1 MNPNDFWKPFEV
13 EIASFEDLQMILGQV
28 MEKAVANNRTFAWRG
43 QSNASWGLHAS
54 LPRRLRLTL
63 GRTVLEDDL
72 TRREGLILAEVH
84 RWGLHSSHETGRLSI
99 LSQLAML
106 QHYGAPTRLLD
117 ITFNAWVGTWF
128 AVEEKWDNG
137 QTKYDNV
144 DARLFAVDVTERLI
158 NEQDHRRAWEDEL
171 TRPWTSDNPELVTR
185 REWTTTVFA
194 WKPPSLDGRIA
205 AQNGGFLFG
214 GIPMT
219 EKPDKK
225 RFQLPKTSKGTE
237 KWSIDEVRQATCI
250 AIRPNE
256 FSRAKGAKSS
266 TGALYSFRIKAA
278 AKAKIRDRL
287 ERLFGYRHST
297 IYPDYTGFASYGTPD
312 LKSR

>member
-1 MNPNDFWKPFEV
+1 MNPNDFWKPFEM
-13 EIASFEDLQMILGQV
+13 EIASFEDLQEILGQV

-54 LPRRLRLTL
+54 LPRRLRLTH
-63 GRTVLEDDL
+63 GKTVLEDDL
-72 TRREGLILAEVH
+72 AKREGQILADVH
-84 RWGLHSSHETGRLSI
+84 RWGLHASHGTGRLSI

-128 AVEEKWDNG
+128 AVEEKWENG
-137 QTKYDNV
+137 QVKYDDV
-144 DARLFAVDVTERLI
+144 DARLFAVDVTDRLI
-158 NEQDHRRAWEDEL
+158 NEQDNRRGWEDEL
-171 TRPWTSDNPELVTR
+171 TRPWTSDSPERVSR
-185 REWTTTVFA
+185 KEWTTTVFA

-219 EKPDKK
+219 EKPDNR
-225 RFQLPKTSKGTE
+225 RFQLPKTLAGDE

-256 FSRAKGAKSS
+256 FSKAKGIKSS

-312 LKSR
+312 LRSW

>member
-13 EIASFEDLQMILGQV
+13 EIASFEDLQKILGQV

-63 GRTVLEDDL
+63 GKTVLEDDL
-72 TRREGLILAEVH
+72 TKREGQILAEVH
-84 RWGLHSSHETGRLSI
+84 RWGLHASHETGRLSI

-128 AVEEKWDNG
+128 AVEEKWVNG

-144 DARLFAVDVTERLI
+144 DARLFAVDVTDRLI

-171 TRPWTSDNPELVTR
+171 TRPWTSDNPELVGR
-185 REWTTTVFA
+185 KEWTTTVFA

-214 GIPMT
+214 GVPMT
-219 EKPDKK
+219 EKPDNK
-225 RFQLPKTSKGTE
+225 RFQLPKTSAGTE
-237 KWSIDEVRQATCI
+237 KWTIDEIRQATCI

-256 FSRAKGAKSS
+256 FSAAKGAKSS
-266 TGALYSFRIKAA
+266 TGALYSFRIKAI

-297 IYPDYTGFASYGTPD
+297 IYPDYTGFASYGTPE
-312 LKSR
+312 LKSW